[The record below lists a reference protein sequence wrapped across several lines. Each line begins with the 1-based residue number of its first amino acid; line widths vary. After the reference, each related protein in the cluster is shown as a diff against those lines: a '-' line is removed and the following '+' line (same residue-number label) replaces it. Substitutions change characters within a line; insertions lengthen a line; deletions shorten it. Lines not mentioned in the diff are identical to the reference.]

1 MPQKNTRSLLGIFH
15 FSFSMDTKV
24 FKNKSKAIIT
34 SLFSFFLFS
43 LSYGQFPVDK
53 NFEGLKAAPRS
64 MDETTEMVSEGIKF
78 RQVYHF
84 DILGH
89 LLKIENYNNFN
100 IDEDSLYLGEITFF
114 EYTAANSRS
123 SYTLSPVNGDTLKV
137 SHYVFFGE
145 KYIKVSTEN
154 FNDSYSTEIIQTLD
168 QKGRIVVTY
177 AVISD
182 ENSEEIYSASVTDF
196 IYDGDKLQK
205 LIVVNDRIGTE
216 GKEVIC
222 MNKRYDEQGN
232 LTHLEFADEKGEI
245 VSVVD
250 KMYQY
255 YNTD

>member
-1 MPQKNTRSLLGIFH
+1 
-15 FSFSMDTKV
+15 
-24 FKNKSKAIIT
+24 
-34 SLFSFFLFS
+34 
-43 LSYGQFPVDK
+43 
-53 NFEGLKAAPRS
+53 
-64 MDETTEMVSEGIKF
+64 
-78 RQVYHF
+78 
-84 DILGH
+84 
-89 LLKIENYNNFN
+89 
-100 IDEDSLYLGEITFF
+100 
-114 EYTAANSRS
+114 
-123 SYTLSPVNGDTLKV
+123 
-137 SHYVFFGE
+137 VFFGE

-255 YNTD
+255 YNTDSK